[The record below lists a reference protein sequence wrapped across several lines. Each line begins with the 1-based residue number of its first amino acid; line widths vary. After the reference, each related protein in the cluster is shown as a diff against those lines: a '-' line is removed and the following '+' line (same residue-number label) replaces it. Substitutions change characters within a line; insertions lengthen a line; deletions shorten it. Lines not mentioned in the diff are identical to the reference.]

1 MSNNEL
7 EGSIPDELSLLTYLA
22 TLYNISILNFYV
34 ILMNEDRDLGNNH
47 ISGEIPTFISNLTKL
62 EGLYVF

>member
-7 EGSIPDELSLLTYLA
+7 EGSIPDELSLLTNLA